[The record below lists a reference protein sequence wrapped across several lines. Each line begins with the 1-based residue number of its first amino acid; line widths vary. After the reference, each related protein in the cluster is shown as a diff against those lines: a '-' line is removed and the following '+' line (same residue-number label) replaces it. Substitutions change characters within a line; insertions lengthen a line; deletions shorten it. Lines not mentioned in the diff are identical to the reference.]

1 MDAESRRIWEMFGR
15 LSEAFWHRVT
25 QPGVSALD
33 VLLAEEIGPVSEEE
47 KAIWAEITAP
57 HNYASLRRYIEGC
70 QKVGMNA
77 YAARLYEMLLAEAT
91 RRWETESGS
100 GNTDHSP
107 GVLQ

>member
-15 LSEAFWHRVT
+15 LSDAFWRRAT

-33 VLLAEEIGPVSEEE
+33 VLLAEEQGPVSEEE

-57 HNYASLRRYIEGC
+57 HNYAPLRRYIEGW
-70 QKVGMNA
+70 QKAGMNA
-77 YAARLYEMLLAEAT
+77 HAARLYEMLLAEAT
-91 RRWETESGS
+91 RRWETEFGC

-107 GVLQ
+107 GLLR